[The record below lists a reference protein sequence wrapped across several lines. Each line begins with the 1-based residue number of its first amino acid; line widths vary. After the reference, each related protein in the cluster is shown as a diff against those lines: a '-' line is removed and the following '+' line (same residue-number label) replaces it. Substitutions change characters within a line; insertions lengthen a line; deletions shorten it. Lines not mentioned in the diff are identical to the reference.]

1 MKTQRNLFIALI
13 LTIVTSF
20 AFTAFAYE
28 GMDRMIIRVEQS
40 DYNAIDVQLAN
51 LQKVRTEVN
60 ITDVKGKIWF
70 QEYAWGVHGYAKT
83 LKLEEMP
90 PGEYVLLIRNR
101 HQRYV
106 QVFAKA
112 EGFVVFFERVDEPRR
127 GAVARL
133 ASNKPAY
140 DSRMLISRYTIDGP
154 RGVNIQMANL
164 LDKKT
169 VIQLKGMSGNTLYEE
184 AIEGENGYAKRI
196 NLEKV
201 ANGNY
206 YFLVHTGNTVQ
217 VQFLCINS
225 KSLELR
231 ERQQLERRFLNES
244 WAVK

>member
-1 MKTQRNLFIALI
+1 MKTQRNVIITLI
-13 LTIVTSF
+13 LAIVTSF
-20 AFTAFAYE
+20 ALTAFAYE
-28 GMDRMIIRVEQS
+28 GRGRIIIRVEQS
-40 DYNAIDVQLAN
+40 GFNAIDVQLAN
-51 LQKVRTEVN
+51 LQKERTEVN

-70 QEYAWGVHGYAKT
+70 QEYAWGVHGYAKS
-83 LKLEEMP
+83 LKLEVMP
-90 PGEYVLLIRNR
+90 PGEYILLIRNP
-101 HQRYV
+101 HHRYV
-106 QVFAKA
+106 QVFAKT
-112 EGFVVFFERVDEPRR
+112 EGYVVFFERDDEPRR

-140 DSRMLISRYTIDGP
+140 DSRVLISRYTIDGP

-184 AIEGENGYAKRI
+184 AIEGESGYAKRI
-196 NLEKV
+196 NLENV

-225 KSLELR
+225 QSLELR
-231 ERQQLERRFLNES
+231 ERQHLERRFLNEN
-244 WAVK
+244 WAAK